1 MKNIIILLKK
11 DVVNIKANYGD
22 YMISAKEIHSYLQN
36 HTINDA
42 CKHFNCSF
50 KELVNYTKINE
61 PSEENTPKY
70 DMRYIYKRNG
80 FYYILKSINGE
91 YKYFKGSPSL
101 KEAIEFRDKLIENN
115 WRNDE
120 QLGIEELDDNRY
132 IYSVANSFQL
142 KKYINGKTKHFG
154 TFKTLEEAIKAR
166 NELIMNNWR
175 TLE

>member
-1 MKNIIILLKK
+1 
-11 DVVNIKANYGD
+11 
-22 YMISAKEIHSYLQN
+22 MINAKEIHSYLQN

-42 CKHFNCSF
+42 CKHFKCSF
-50 KELVNYTKINE
+50 KELFNYTNE

-80 FYYILKSINGE
+80 FYYIMKSINGE
-91 YKYFKGSPSL
+91 FKYFKGSPSL

-115 WRNDE
+115 WRCNE
-120 QLGIEELDDNRY
+120 ELGIEELDDNRY

-166 NELIMNNWR
+166 NELIVNNWGM
-175 TLE
+175 LE

>member
-1 MKNIIILLKK
+1 
-11 DVVNIKANYGD
+11 
-22 YMISAKEIHSYLQN
+22 MISAKEIHSYLKN

-42 CKHFNCSF
+42 CKHFQCSF

-61 PSEENTPKY
+61 PSENTPKY

-91 YKYFKGSPSL
+91 YKYFKGSTSL
-101 KEAIEFRDKLIENN
+101 KKAVEFRDKLIENN
-115 WRNDE
+115 WRDDG

-132 IYSVANSFQL
+132 IYSVGNSFQL
-142 KKYINGKTKHFG
+142 KKHINGKTKHFG

-166 NELIMNNWR
+166 NELIVNNWGM
-175 TLE
+175 LE

>member
-1 MKNIIILLKK
+1 MLKK
-11 DVVNIKANYGD
+11 DIAIIKANYGD
-22 YMISAKEIHSYLQN
+22 NMINAKEIHSYLQN

-50 KELVNYTKINE
+50 KELFDYTDVYE

-91 YKYFKGSPSL
+91 MKYFKGSTSL
-101 KEAIEFRDKLIENN
+101 KEAVEFRDKLIENN
-115 WRNDE
+115 WRDNGE
-120 QLGIEELDDNRY
+120 LKIEELDDNRY
-132 IYSVANSFQL
+132 IYSVGKSFQL

-175 TLE
+175 MLE

>member
-1 MKNIIILLKK
+1 
-11 DVVNIKANYGD
+11 
-22 YMISAKEIHSYLQN
+22 MISAKEIHSYLQN

-42 CKHFNCSF
+42 CKHFKCSF
-50 KELVNYTKINE
+50 KELFNYAKMNE

-91 YKYFKGSPSL
+91 YKYFKGSNSL

-115 WRNDE
+115 WRDNGE
-120 QLGIEELDDNRY
+120 LGIEELDDNRY
-132 IYSVANSFQL
+132 IYSVGKSFQL
-142 KKYINGKTKHFG
+142 KKHINGKTKHFG

-166 NELIMNNWR
+166 NELIVNNWGM
-175 TLE
+175 LE